1 MEKAMM
7 VDDLRKLTNV
17 ENQYQRL
24 YYGQEFCPRT
34 FLTVRELKSVISFCE
49 QHDMKLT
56 LITPYMTDES
66 MNTIVNILKEVSEAS
81 IFDELVVNDFGMLY
95 FIENHY
101 PGRFKLILGRLLNKA
116 KKSPSIAN
124 YFPKLDDDSKIALQN
139 TAGGFVPNIRFMRKY
154 KISAI
159 QYDNRI
165 QGNKL
170 DIKDNHDLV
179 NNNDIDDADTDV
191 LPFSR
196 ELVYPYVHITTARRC
211 FSSILY
217 SKSSMSEW
225 KTSSLCNK
233 SCKTCQTVLYNDVMK
248 KDIILKGNS
257 LYYENAKLPVNL
269 AEYSRIITQVL

>member
-17 ENQYQRL
+17 DNQYQRL

-34 FLTVRELKSVISFCE
+34 FLTARELRSVISFCE

-66 MNTIVNILKEVSEAS
+66 MNTIVNILKEVSEPS

-124 YFPKLDDDSKIALQN
+124 YFPKLDDDSKSALQN
-139 TAGGFVPNIRFMRKY
+139 TAAEFVPNIRFMRKY

-159 QYDNRI
+159 QYDNRT

-170 DIKDNHDLV
+170 DMEDNHGLV
-179 NNNDIDDADTDV
+179 NNDDIDADV
-191 LPFSR
+191 LPLNK
-196 ELVYPYVHITTARRC
+196 ELVYPYVHITTSRRC

-217 SKSSMSEW
+217 SKLPMSVW

-233 SCKTCQTVLYNDVMK
+233 SCKNCQTVLYNDVMK

-257 LYYENAKLPVNL
+257 LYYENAKLPVNV
-269 AEYSRIITQVL
+269 ADYSRIITQVL